1 MEVVWEPSYII
12 SSWVFKCTSVNLV
25 WVWAYD
31 FVLKATRIGTDRY
44 MSLWSELC
52 ECAQRYTSVCSKVNE
67 FMLLA
72 PVSLWLELCVSLL
85 RGMWVCAWSYVS
97 VWSELCEWVLK
108 ATQVEIGTWVSSQ
121 RYIRVTWLHI
131 FLKSK

>member
-52 ECAQRYTSVCSKVNE
+52 ECAQRYLSVCSEVKECVHIGIWVCAQRY
-67 FMLLA
+67 MS
-72 PVSLWLELCVSLL
+72 VCLELCECVI
-85 RGMWVCAWSYVS
+85 RAMWVSAQSYTSGNWYMSKFSKVYQS
-97 VWSELCEWVLK
+97 YLIAYLFKIKV
-108 ATQVEIGTWVSSQ
+108 TWVN
-121 RYIRVTWLHI
+121 IN
-131 FLKSK
+131 